1 MPIFINL
8 FIFSVIWVES
18 SRIPE
23 PPPSSSGLSVSFP
36 DPELDF
42 GCLLLGSV
50 LSWQASSWWA
60 LRTEAPVRG
69 QAFPP
74 PTNRSSPIHKR
85 VNILLQE
92 DPHHPSKT
100 RRHIKSFSSPSP
112 NRNPFL
118 SLPNLR
124 SVTRC
129 FISLYLVNTYS
140 HCCQEES
147 KSWRQL
153 QEEREALMS
162 TQLEKTKCE
171 ALDIWNRAKLDD
183 QQRVNKISEEQQ
195 RMEEEAQAREEI
207 LRRNDEERQ
216 ARDKARREELRRQED
231 LLSGRKIRSK
241 TIELSSD
248 DVRGTGIQI
257 YHYKDPGRNCLSWV
271 SEEFHSFIF
280 LAVEVIIR
288 NHHKKEIKRRMSHGE
303 ILKLNQG
310 GNSGSDNNNE
320 VQQHQRQ
327 NGATNQVKASFLR
340 SANSFGH
347 ISGTSSNSSSTSV
360 NEYKNVMT
368 TKPDYFKASVM
379 VRSTSSSSNTSR
391 WKWISRAL

>member
-1 MPIFINL
+1 MVGITYRSASARPSISSTNK
-8 FIFSVIWVES
+8 SVIPHTQEGQHTPARGPAPS
-18 SRIPE
+18 FKDKETYQELFKPLPKPE
-23 PPPSSSGLSVSFP
+23 PI
-36 DPELDF
+36 
-42 GCLLLGSV
+42 
-50 LSWQASSWWA
+50 
-60 LRTEAPVRG
+60 PV
-69 QAFPP
+69 F
-74 PTNRSSPIHKR
+74 TKF
-85 VNILLQE
+85 
-92 DPHHPSKT
+92 K
-100 RRHIKSFSSPSP
+100 
-112 NRNPFL
+112 
-118 SLPNLR
+118 
-124 SVTRC
+124 
-129 FISLYLVNTYS
+129 
-140 HCCQEES
+140 EES

-257 YHYKDPGRNCLSWV
+257 YHYKDP
-271 SEEFHSFIF
+271 
-280 LAVEVIIR
+280 AVEVIIR

-379 VRSTSSSSNTSR
+379 ASSSTNTSR
-391 WKWISRAL
+391 